1 MWVGQHRFYTM
12 AILRYNFTGQGR
24 GMAPCAPH
32 PLRPRHPSDAIL
44 NRDSLLRARDFIIFF
59 SKLYFYFS
67 AGERVDINAVP
78 DEGSFTVTTD
88 KGTRIDADMV
98 FKTIGLNVQ
107 SDAYRNSFGK
117 MFIG

>member
-1 MWVGQHRFYTM
+1 MSLNDF
-12 AILRYNFTGQGR
+12 LDL
-24 GMAPCAPH
+24 
-32 PLRPRHPSDAIL
+32 PLLFNSISR
-44 NRDSLLRARDFIIFF
+44 
-59 SKLYFYFS
+59 YFYFS

-88 KGTRIDADMV
+88 KGTTIEADMV